1 MQLLDL
7 LAVGLL
13 ECLHDLLV
21 VLPGP
26 GRAAD
31 PVNESPDRGLPR
43 LHVRIIA
50 VPQNI
55 HLRERPFREGRPELR
70 RYGIRYRLVHAVLL
84 ECTSSV
90 SGTRKRT

>member
-1 MQLLDL
+1 MQLLDF

-26 GRAAD
+26 GRAAS
-31 PVNESPDRGLPR
+31 PANESPDRGLPR

-50 VPQNI
+50 VPKDI

-70 RYGIRYRLVHAVLL
+70 L
-84 ECTSSV
+84 
-90 SGTRKRT
+90 